1 MYHVSMPKTWLFMF
15 LIFATGV
22 REINGQVPNFP
33 QLQGER
39 VDAET
44 ALNRALKMS
53 SLTEE
58 GKPFHA
64 VLMIGKDKTQFS
76 GRFEVWWAA
85 KEKYKTV
92 ITSPTFSQTK
102 IVNGS
107 EVMET
112 DSGDY
117 FPRWIENFVEAIL
130 DPVPMIDNFTGRGA
144 FVMLGPQI
152 TNSCLRR
159 DDRPGGITDVMTW
172 GEICFS
178 GSKPHLQ
185 SVLTMNYGVE
195 FANWKSFGKK
205 EVARSYKTDVLDYQ
219 EVVARLSTL
228 EELRNAPEE
237 LFSIKTP
244 TPPEQQIRTAF
255 VSTQKEEGLVEQSPK
270 IDWPTVREG
279 KTEGY
284 MIVYARTDRTGQVRE
299 TAKHNSDQPGLE
311 DFGMQQALRYKF
323 KPLIINGVAVQMETP
338 LVLHFT
344 SKIANLLPFLR
355 GQELLKQ
362 ISGCNAKL
370 VSEIPK
376 SGRVTPT
383 SIAVNEEGKLTGE
396 GYGPQV
402 DAGLPAVLVTPVLAM
417 GLDCHFAPLVRNGI
431 GTYYH
436 GALLVAH

>member
-1 MYHVSMPKTWLFMF
+1 
-15 LIFATGV
+15 
-22 REINGQVPNFP
+22 
-33 QLQGER
+33 
-39 VDAET
+39 
-44 ALNRALKMS
+44 
-53 SLTEE
+53 
-58 GKPFHA
+58 
-64 VLMIGKDKTQFS
+64 
-76 GRFEVWWAA
+76 
-85 KEKYKTV
+85 
-92 ITSPTFSQTK
+92 
-102 IVNGS
+102 
-107 EVMET
+107 
-112 DSGDY
+112 
-117 FPRWIENFVEAIL
+117 
-130 DPVPMIDNFTGRGA
+130 
-144 FVMLGPQI
+144 
-152 TNSCLRR
+152 
-159 DDRPGGITDVMTW
+159 
-172 GEICFS
+172 
-178 GSKPHLQ
+178 
-185 SVLTMNYGVE
+185 
-195 FANWKSFGKK
+195 
-205 EVARSYKTDVLDYQ
+205 VLDYQ

-270 IDWPTVREG
+270 IDWPAVREG

-344 SKIANLLPFLR
+344 SKIANQLPFLR